1 MERTTTALEMLIDAR
16 LRGEVRLQAATEL
29 ELDPTAYYRVV
40 AMPASS
46 ETEGPSSVVSTP
58 VGSVRF
64 TVRDLAAPLPLT
76 RSGVGLAVVPDSLDR
91 SWASALI
98 ALRLT
103 SRDAPVQRADQL
115 GALLVVAEA
124 ADAASGDHADLASLK
139 FLLRSQPKALRVL
152 EVLARAASVR
162 RAADASGLHPDAI
175 RERAQEYL
183 RALGFD
189 VLTSNGR
196 VRLTVALALF
206 RLQTNRFE

>member
-1 MERTTTALEMLIDAR
+1 MEVIINRRRPLGDR
-16 LRGEVRLQAATEL
+16 LAAAADLHLDAATF
-29 ELDPTAYYRVV
+29 YRVIALPGSAIV
-40 AMPASS
+40 
-46 ETEGPSSVVSTP
+46 EGSSSVVATA
-58 VGSVRF
+58 VGLVRF
-64 TVRDLAAPLPLT
+64 TVRRIDEAVPES
-76 RSGVGLAVVPDSLDR
+76 RSGIGLAVQADELYR
-91 SWASALI
+91 SWASALV

-103 SRDAPVQRADQL
+103 SREAPVQRADAL

-124 ADAASGDHADLASLK
+124 ADAAISDHADLASLK

-152 EVLARAASVR
+152 EVLASAASVR
-162 RAADASGLHPDAI
+162 RASDATGLHPDAV
-175 RERAQEYL
+175 REKAREYL